1 MKNLWLRRRV
11 ASGLLLLGLLLP
23 LLAACGGA
31 VDTATSSTVAGA
43 SSSASTPAATSATA
57 ASASAVASPSTAPSA
72 SAATT
77 DTTAAPPAVTATAS
91 EAASAAANASAGATE
106 TPAQGANP
114 NLPTTLEYGAVAQL
128 YYTDADRVVTLAGIA
143 GFDWVRQQVPWKD
156 TALPD
161 GTFGFQELDK
171 VVESVAKQNKK
182 LLLSVVKSP
191 EWATGR
197 AGDNGLPRDNAD
209 YGRFV
214 EEIAR
219 RYKGKVHAIEV
230 WNEQNLAFENGGR
243 VVPEDAGRY
252 VELLK
257 EAYGRI
263 KAVDPTIV
271 VVAGALSS
279 SGENNPERA
288 VDDITYYK
296 AMYTYNNGEI
306 KNYMDAQ
313 GFHPASTLN
322 PPDALYPEAPGPGCE
337 LPNKPWCEDRTHYF
351 RHIEDV
357 RQVMVDTGVADKQIW
372 ITEMGWATENTTP
385 GYEYGN
391 SISFDQQAEH
401 LEGALY
407 RILSQYDYVGVAF
420 IWNLNFAVT
429 WGQSGDPL
437 HEQASFGLLN
447 PDWSPRPAF
456 TRIQGFINARRQG
469 SQ

>member
-1 MKNLWLRRRV
+1 MNNLWLRRRIM
-11 ASGLLLLGLLLP
+11 SGLLLFGLLLP

-31 VDTATSSTVAGA
+31 AEPATSSVIANASPTVSAPTASSTVA
-43 SSSASTPAATSATA
+43 SPA
-57 ASASAVASPSTAPSA
+57 ASASTAASA

-77 DTTAAPPAVTATAS
+77 DATAAPSDVAATPS
-91 EAASAAANASAGATE
+91 EAANASPTASAPE
-106 TPAQGANP
+106 TQTPVEGN
-114 NLPTTLEYGAVAQL
+114 NSNIPTTLEYGAVAQL

-197 AGDNGLPRDNAD
+197 AGDYGLPRDNAD

-214 EEIAR
+214 EELAK

-257 EAYGRI
+257 EGYTRI
-263 KAVDPTIV
+263 KAVDPGIAV
-271 VVAGALSS
+271 IAGALSS

-337 LPNKPWCEDRTHYF
+337 LPDKPWCEDRTHYF

-357 RQVMVDTGVADKQIW
+357 RQVMVDTGLDDKQIW

-391 SISFDQQAEH
+391 SISMDQQAEY

-429 WGQSGDPL
+429 WGQAGDPL

-447 PDWSPRPAF
+447 PDYSPRPSF
-456 TRIQGFINARRQG
+456 SRIQGFINARRQSG
-469 SQ
+469 Q

>member
-1 MKNLWLRRRV
+1 MIKRELRRRTMHV
-11 ASGLLLLGLLLP
+11 VLMLGLLLP
-23 LLAACGGA
+23 LLAACGGPSEPA
-31 VDTATSSTVAGA
+31 APAASGSTSSAAA
-43 SSSASTPAATSATA
+43 SPAAATSAPASASPSASTA
-57 ASASAVASPSTAPSA
+57 SADTTTTPSGTAATPVASASAAP
-72 SAATT
+72 ATGGS
-77 DTTAAPPAVTATAS
+77 VT
-91 EAASAAANASAGATE
+91 ETE
-106 TPAQGANP
+106 TPTGGSNSNIP
-114 NLPTTLEYGAVAQL
+114 ESLEYGAVAQL
-128 YYTDADRVVTLAGIA
+128 YYTDADRVVTLAQIA

-156 TALPD
+156 TALAD

-171 VVESVAKQNKK
+171 VVETVASKNRK

-197 AGDNGLPRDNAD
+197 PGDHGLPRNNAD

-219 RYKGKVHAIEV
+219 RYKGKVQAIEV
-230 WNEQNLAFENGGR
+230 WNEQNLAVENGGR

-257 EAYGRI
+257 EAYTRI
-263 KAVDPTIV
+263 KAVDPSIV

-288 VDDITYYK
+288 VDDMTYYK
-296 AMYTYNNGEI
+296 AMYTYNGGEI
-306 KNYMDAQ
+306 KNYMDVQ

-337 LPNKPWCEDRTHYF
+337 MQPKQWCEDQTHYF
-351 RHIEDV
+351 RHIENV
-357 RQVMVDTGVADKQIW
+357 RQVMVDHGLADKQIW
-372 ITEMGWATENTTP
+372 ITEMGWATENTSP

-391 SISFDQQAEH
+391 FISLEQQADY

-429 WGQSGDPL
+429 WGQAGDPK

-469 SQ
+469 GQ